1 MWDYGFIIPF
11 LYIFLRIF
19 NTNILNYLKV
29 NDKINYNIIGDNM
42 EEKIIKILSEENK
55 AFDVYE
61 IENKLN
67 FNSVDQLKELLKT
80 LNKLE
85 EEYKIYRTKKDK
97 YMLFDNSNLKIGKL
111 LSTKKGYGF
120 VDIEGDED
128 VFIKE
133 DNLNGAINNDEVIVE
148 ITSKKGLKLEGR
160 IVRIVERKLKQF
172 VGKVYFKNNKCLI
185 DLDDKKVNINII
197 VDSDKTLGA
206 VSGHKVVVRLLNK
219 IDNTNYKGVIVKIL
233 GHVDDP
239 GVDILSIAAKYEI
252 EDEFPKD
259 VLEQLKN
266 IPDHVLDTEY
276 NGRVDLRN
284 QMIFTIDGDD
294 TKDIDDAVSIEK
306 LENGNYKLG
315 VHIADVSYYVKEN
328 TPLDNEAFKR
338 GTSVYLANTVI
349 PMLPHQLSNG
359 ICSLNPNVDRLAI
372 SCVMEIDL
380 TGEIVEYDIFESV
393 IKSNIQMTYNKVNSI
408 LEDNI
413 IPQGYEKYA
422 DSLKLMSELADILR
436 KNKIK
441 KGYIDF
447 AIDEAK
453 IITDENGEA
462 IDVVLRNRGK
472 GENLIEDFMIAANET
487 VARHI
492 TYMEYP
498 FIYRVHGE
506 PNEEKIN
513 NFLNFVHLLGHNV
526 KRPKKITP
534 KSMQEL
540 LDELKDVKQY
550 PILSSLLLRSMQK
563 AIYDKNNIGH
573 FGLASKCYTHF
584 TSPIRRYPDTTV
596 HRLLRAYMFNSNL
609 NKETVNYWDERLV
622 NIAQHTSERER
633 ASIECEREV
642 DDMKMAEYM
651 EKHIGEEFNG
661 IVSGVVSFGMFV
673 ELSNKIE
680 GLVRIDDLT
689 DDYYMYDEST
699 FSLIGNNNKRGYRL
713 GDEVKV
719 IVKSAS
725 KLNHTIDFTIKR

>member
-1 MWDYGFIIPF
+1 MEDKVLEILGRGDMALTIPE
-11 LYIFLRIF
+11 LEEELG
-19 NTNILNYLKV
+19 LNGV
-29 NDKINYNIIGDNM
+29 ED
-42 EEKIIKILSEENK
+42 
-55 AFDVYE
+55 
-61 IENKLN
+61 
-67 FNSVDQLKELLKT
+67 LKELLRA
-80 LNKLE
+80 LHILE
-85 EEYKIYRTKKDK
+85 EEYKVYRTKKDK
-97 YMLFDNSNLKIGKL
+97 YMLFNNSNLKTGKL

-128 VFIKE
+128 VFVAQ
-133 DNLNGAINNDEVIVE
+133 DNLNGAINNDQVIVE

-160 IVRIVERKLKQF
+160 ILKVIERKSEQF
-172 VGKVYFKNNKCLI
+172 VGKVYFKHNKCMI

-197 VDSDKTLGA
+197 IDSDKTLGA

-219 IDNTNYKGVIVKIL
+219 LDNTTYKGAIIKIL
-233 GHVDDP
+233 GHQDDP

-252 EDEFPKD
+252 DDVFPEE
-259 VLEQLKN
+259 VEEELKN
-266 IPDHVLDTEY
+266 IPDHVLENEY
-276 NGRVDLRN
+276 EGRTDLRN
-284 QMIFTIDGDD
+284 QIIFTIDGDD
-294 TKDIDDAVSIEK
+294 TKDIDDAISIEK

-328 TPLDNEAFKR
+328 SPLDEEACKR

-372 SCVMEIDL
+372 SCVMEIDN
-380 TGEIVEYDIFESV
+380 TGEVVEYDIFESV
-393 IKSNIQMTYNKVNSI
+393 IKSNIQMTYKKVNAI
-408 LEDNI
+408 LERNEVAE
-413 IPQGYEKYA
+413 GYESYVEKLY
-422 DSLKLMSELADILR
+422 LMSELADILR
-436 KNKIK
+436 KNKVN

-447 AIDEAK
+447 DIDEAK

-462 IDVVLRNRGK
+462 IDVVLRERGT
-472 GENLIEDFMIAANET
+472 GEKLIEDFMIAANET

-513 NFLNFVHLLGHNV
+513 NFLNFVSILGHSV
-526 KRPKKITP
+526 HKMKKITP
-534 KSMQEL
+534 KAMQNL
-540 LDELKDVKQY
+540 LGELKDVKEY

-563 AIYDKNNIGH
+563 AVYDKSNIGH

-596 HRLLRAYMFNSNL
+596 HRLLRTYLFNKNL
-609 NKETVNYWDERLV
+609 NVDTIKYWENRLAV
-622 NIAQHTSERER
+622 LGPHTSERER

-651 EKHIGEEFNG
+651 EKHIDEEYVG
-661 IVSGVVSFGMFV
+661 IVSGVMSFGMFI
-673 ELSNKIE
+673 ELPNKIE
-680 GLVRIDDLT
+680 GLVRIDDLR
-689 DDYYMYDEST
+689 DDFYTYDEST
-699 FSLIGNNNKRGYRL
+699 FSLIGNKNKRGYRL

-719 IVKSAS
+719 IVKAAN
-725 KLNHTIDFTIKR
+725 KENHTIDFLIKK